1 MKKSAKKYKPTSKHE
16 AFSVF
21 SQKAIRI
28 IFAGVASIVLFI
40 VLFFGW
46 RQYCFKNNLVV
57 PNIVLLICSLILSL
71 IIVKLFQRKDFT
83 QRQFVITIIS
93 VFAALFIMQ
102 LIIILFA
109 YFYTDWD
116 AGLAN
121 SLADQSVS
129 GTEWSGDGYLSMYP
143 NNIILIAI
151 MKAIKS
157 IPLLGSH
164 YVVLLAISAL
174 CVNLAGLFTCLTIKE
189 LSSKKSAVLSTII
202 IALLVVLNPW
212 FMIPYS
218 DAFAILIPILMFYI
232 YVKNKKWW
240 RFAIISAMG
249 VVGYF
254 IKPTVAIML
263 IAIFAIEIITKKP
276 KITKTLIKRALF
288 VGGAITYAL
297 LLKPA
302 AAQYIGFR
310 QNPSTEPISFVHYL
324 AMGQNEQTCG
334 AYLQEDVD
342 ESRNGT
348 EFEFNK
354 FCNRIAGRSFG
365 ENVDFFAKKT
375 LVNFNDGT
383 FAWGRE
389 GTLFYARVPERNN
402 FVTDIISDYYY
413 SNGQN
418 YKIFSYIRHTLWI
431 FVLFFAAFLFFKNK
445 NNGKEK
451 CVLALALLG
460 ATLFVTLF
468 EARARYLYCYAP
480 IFIVCAVLGYR
491 NLCHFVA
498 VRHKGKK
505 LLHR

>member
-1 MKKSAKKYKPTSKHE
+1 MKKNTKKSKSVSGYE
-16 AFSVF
+16 KFSF
-21 SQKAIRI
+21 LSQKTVRF
-28 IFAGVASIVLFI
+28 IFAGVAAIILFT

-46 RQYCFKNNLVV
+46 KQYCFKNNLAV
-57 PNIVLLICSLILSL
+57 PNIVLLICSLLLSL
-71 IIVKLFQRKDFT
+71 IVVKLFQRKDFSC
-83 QRQFVITIIS
+83 RQFTITIIS
-93 VFAALFIMQ
+93 IFAALFVMQ
-102 LIIILFA
+102 LIIIIFA

-116 AGLAN
+116 AGLVN
-121 SLADQSVS
+121 SLADQSAK
-129 GTEWSGDGYLSMYP
+129 GTEWLGDGYLSIYP

-157 IPLLGSH
+157 IPLLGGH

-174 CVNLAGLFTCLTIKE
+174 CVNLAGLFTCLTVKE

-218 DAFAILIPILMFYI
+218 DSFAILIPILMFYI
-232 YVKNKKWW
+232 YIKNKKWW

-310 QNPSTEPISFVHYL
+310 QNPSIQPISFVHYL
-324 AMGQNEQTCG
+324 AMGQNERTCG

-342 ESRNGT
+342 EYRKGT
-348 EFEFNK
+348 EFEFKK
-354 FCNRIAGRSFG
+354 FCNRIAERSFS
-365 ENVDFFAKKT
+365 ENLDFFAKKT
-375 LVNFNDGT
+375 LLNFDDGT
-383 FAWGRE
+383 FAWGKE
-389 GTLFYARVPERNN
+389 GTFYASVPERNN
-402 FVTDIISDYYY
+402 IVTDIISSYYY
-413 SNGQN
+413 SNGKN
-418 YKIFSYIRHTLWI
+418 YKIFNYIRQALWI
-431 FVLFFAAFLFFKNK
+431 FVLFFGAFLFFKD
-445 NNGKEK
+445 NNSKEK
-451 CVLALALLG
+451 HVLALALIG
-460 ATLFVTLF
+460 VTLFVTLF

-480 IFIVCAVLGYR
+480 IFIVCATLGYR
-491 NLCHFVA
+491 NLCHYVA
-498 VRHKGKK
+498 NRRKNKK
-505 LLHR
+505 PLHR